1 MRVTPAKATPE
12 IGNQTEHIIG
22 QLLAALK
29 EWKQTPK
36 PLALQQEFF
45 DRVKKGNS
53 NFIVN
58 VGLIYSK
65 RRSYGWQVKTESFSD
80 IIKGPCRCWC
90 NFSAEWCGPC
100 KMMPPIL
107 KEVKDKLGDSVTI
120 LKMDIDRNPAVASA
134 YQIQS
139 VPTLIVFRD
148 GQVSTATERRVTR
161 ADQLKSVLEG
171 ILH

>member
-1 MRVTPAKATPE
+1 MATSE
-12 IGNQTEHIIG
+12 N
-22 QLLAALK
+22 K
-29 EWKQTPK
+29 
-36 PLALQQEFF
+36 
-45 DRVKKGNS
+45 
-53 NFIVN
+53 
-58 VGLIYSK
+58 
-65 RRSYGWQVKTESFSD
+65 SFSD
-80 IIKGPCRCWC
+80 IIKGNKPVLVD
-90 NFSAEWCGPC
+90 FSAEWCGPC

-107 KEVKDKLGDSVTI
+107 KEVKDKMGDSVTI

-148 GQVSTATERRVTR
+148 GQVKWRQSGVTR